1 MGNGNF
7 LMPWDITQSGTESSQ
22 DIPVSSG
29 TASKLVMRVGGVL
42 GAGTTATLTVRRNG
56 VNTALTC
63 TIPSGSDT
71 CSNLV
76 NSEAFADGDLLSI
89 LYNETGGPNTRVKYT
104 ILYQAP

>member
-7 LMPWDITQSGTESSQ
+7 LMPWDLTQSGTEDNQ
-22 DIPVSSG
+22 NVPVSSG
-29 TASKLVMRVGGVL
+29 TASKLVFRLGGAL
-42 GAGTTATLTVRRNG
+42 SAGETATLTIRRNG

-63 TIPSGSDT
+63 TIASGSAT

-76 NSEAFADGDLLSI
+76 DSQVFADGDLLSI
-89 LYNETGGPNTRVKYT
+89 LYNETGGPNTRVKYS